1 MNKEI
6 KYGVGYYV
14 IFKNLIFNGLL
25 TADKNVPEK
34 SQNGIFLYLQITKDE
49 HSMYLQALK
58 DKKEIY
64 IDDDGKIQI
73 RYKLEE

>member
-1 MNKEI
+1 
-6 KYGVGYYV
+6 
-14 IFKNLIFNGLL
+14 
-25 TADKNVPEK
+25 
-34 SQNGIFLYLQITKDE
+34 
-49 HSMYLQALK
+49 MYLQALK

>member
-1 MNKEI
+1 MQS
-6 KYGVGYYV
+6 GYYLT
-14 IFKNLIFNGLL
+14 ITNNKIYILL
-25 TADKNVPEK
+25 SHDNEPLKADDDSWYRIK
-34 SQNGIFLYLQITKDE
+34 ITQDDYN
-49 HSMYLQALK
+49 MYLQALK